1 MICCGECSKR
11 QVPEP
16 SVSDKKV
23 PKAHIAAL
31 LPHLHR
37 SLIDI
42 ATTMVRPERDA
53 QILEMAGLP
62 LERALFPLLVLVE
75 RLGPI
80 GVVDLANR
88 VGRDYSTVSRQVA
101 RLEEL
106 QLVTR
111 RASAADARVR
121 EAVIT
126 RQGKLASQAIDA
138 AREELAIEMFK
149 DWSRKDFDE
158 LARLLRRLADEM
170 SAEPP
175 ESKRAAVVKPK
186 R

>member
-1 MICCGECSKR
+1 M
-11 QVPEP
+11 
-16 SVSDKKV
+16 SDKKV
-23 PKAHIAAL
+23 PESHIAEL
-31 LPHLHR
+31 LPQLHR

-42 ATTMVRPERDA
+42 TTTMVRPERDA
-53 QILEMAGLP
+53 EMLEMAGLP

-75 RLGPI
+75 RMGPI
-80 GVVDLANR
+80 GVVDLASR

-106 QLVTR
+106 ELVTR
-111 RASAADARVR
+111 RASEADARVR

-126 RQGKLASQAIDA
+126 RQGKVANRAIDA
-138 AREELAIEMFK
+138 ARERMAIEMFK

-158 LARLLRRLADEM
+158 LVRLLRRLADEM
-170 SAEPP
+170 TAEPHAL
-175 ESKRAAVVKPK
+175 SKTLAAKPK